1 MNNIFLR
8 PGSEV
13 TVNGEVFTSEHCIV
27 TELPAARYKALLGDV
42 IENVFHERSFYPEAH
57 AHRFTGYKW
66 LKEKAA

>member
-1 MNNIFLR
+1 MNNIFLK

-27 TELPAARYKALLGDV
+27 TELSAARYKALLGDAIESV
-42 IENVFHERSFYPEAH
+42 IPDCKFYPEAH
-57 AHRFTGYKW
+57 THRFSGYKW